1 MRSNRTSLIKSTNK
15 SQNINNDIE
24 KVTENKQKIN
34 RNKKLSNFRN
44 ILNEEE
50 LKKTQ
55 EELFTQ
61 RDIKHKSEEIQ
72 ENLKNVRNER

>member
-1 MRSNRTSLIKSTNK
+1 MRSNRTSLIKNTNK

-61 RDIKHKSEEIQ
+61 RDIKHKNEEIQ